1 MMMKFMLKCFV
12 LSSILL
18 LGVLFGMQ
26 QANHGLVKMKGYA
39 DPNLSSAFEVKNDSS
54 GELEASV
61 LGVSHNLEEKQEK
74 LEEMEAFNFFSQL
87 GKKFAALANAVIT
100 GFITF
105 LAGLVESLF
114 Q

>member
-26 QANHGLVKMKGYA
+26 QANQGLVKMKGYE